1 MSNAD
6 EVLAALKA
14 ELPAKPAPAAS
25 ADAPT
30 PPAKPPAG
38 DRGNNN
44 GDDDGAD
51 DNSDEQGDIKN
62 ASRFLS
68 DHKGRIFHRPS
79 PDERHRAWYIWD
91 GRRWKRDEA
100 SSIMHLAEQTA
111 RAISLDYTSEA
122 RELEQEADNKDKE
135 EKHAEAKAMR
145 KGAARARAKAEQIQ
159 SLKRMLD
166 FVQLA
171 STRPEI
177 NRAPATLD
185 ADPFLLNCL
194 NGTVDLRAPINAKP
208 KPHSPSDYITKL
220 CPVEFHPGL
229 VDDRLD
235 RVVSHVT
242 RHDPDV
248 ARYVQDV
255 LGRSIIGNND
265 LEQFWLWWGPGGSG
279 KGTLLESVKAALGD
293 YCLTAE
299 FQSFIKT
306 AGARVRD
313 DLDRL
318 NEARIVLASEVEKGE
333 QMAAGVVKM
342 MTGNDTVTSRQ
353 LYGSYREFRPRMS
366 LHLQCNDR
374 PRVDDTDSGIW
385 RRLVVIPCGDSVA
398 NDKRDPGLKNHLLD
412 PKTGGRAILAW
423 LITGARRTWQKP
435 RLQEPDAVVEATQA
449 YRREQDPAAEFF
461 RDDLRFALPVHR
473 DDTMVAAADL
483 MDAYEAHCDAEKLQ
497 GKYRLTSHGIGK
509 RLELLGCYPKKMRD
523 DRGRST
529 RAWLGVTLV
538 PQTGEGAKPHAF
550 QVRTFLPTKKEH
562 HQVIPAES
570 EEADTPES
578 VPQFQSSGHLEKPGH
593 AHARAEH
600 VGDSLDSKELRN
612 FGTNQ
617 LTSQDG
623 SDVGDLPHE

>member
-1 MSNAD
+1 MSQTD
-6 EVLAALKA
+6 DILAALKR

-30 PPAKPPAG
+30 PPAQPPAG
-38 DRGNNN
+38 DRDQA
-44 GDDDGAD
+44 DDDQS
-51 DNSDEQGDIKN
+51 NEQGDIKN
-62 ASRFLS
+62 ASRFLA
-68 DHKGRIFHRPS
+68 DHNGRIFHRPS

-100 SSIMHLAEQTA
+100 GAIMNLAEQTA
-111 RAISLDYTSEA
+111 KAISLDFTSEA
-122 RELEQEADNKDKE
+122 RQLEQEADKKDE
-135 EKHAEAKAMR
+135 ADERAEAKAMR
-145 KGAARARAKAEQIQ
+145 KAAARARAKSEQIQ
-159 SLKRMLD
+159 SLKRMED
-166 FVQLA
+166 FVRLA

-177 NRAPATLD
+177 NRDPATLD
-185 ADPFLLNCL
+185 ANPFFLNCL
-194 NGTVDLRAPINAKP
+194 NGTIDLRAPLDAKP
-208 KPHSPSDYITKL
+208 KPHSPHDYITKL
-220 CPVEFHPGL
+220 CPVDHVPGL
-229 VDDRLD
+229 ADERLD
-235 RVVSHVT
+235 RVVAHVT
-242 RHDPDV
+242 RNDPDV

-318 NEARIVLASEVEKGE
+318 NEARVVLASEVEKGE

-412 PKTGGRAILAW
+412 PKAGGRAILAW
-423 LITGARRTWQKP
+423 LVAGARRTWQKP
-435 RLQEPDAVVEATQA
+435 RLDEPQAVIDATQA
-449 YRREQDPAAEFF
+449 YRREQDPTAEFF
-461 RDDLRFALPVHR
+461 RDDLRFAVPAHR
-473 DDTMVAAADL
+473 DDTMCAAADL
-483 MDAYEAHCDAEKLQ
+483 MDAYEAHCEGEKLQ

-509 RLELLGCYPKKMRD
+509 RLELIGCYQKKMRD

-529 RAWLGVTLV
+529 RAWVGVTLV
-538 PQTGEGAKPHAF
+538 PQTGEGSKPHAF

-570 EEADTPES
+570 EEDDTAES
-578 VPQFQSSGHLEKPGH
+578 VPKFQSSGHLEKPGH
-593 AHARAEH
+593 ARARPGD
-600 VGDSLDSKELRN
+600 VGDFSKDKELWN
-612 FGTNQ
+612 FGTKKNTDQ
-617 LTSQDG
+617 EELN
-623 SDVGDLPHE
+623 DVGDLPHE